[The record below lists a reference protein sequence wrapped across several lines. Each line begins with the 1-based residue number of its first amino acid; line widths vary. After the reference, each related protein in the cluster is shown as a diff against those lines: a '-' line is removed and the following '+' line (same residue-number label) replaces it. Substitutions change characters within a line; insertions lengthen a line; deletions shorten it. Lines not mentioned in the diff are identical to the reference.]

1 MTTFAPDARQA
12 WACAF
17 CFVGSFSALLIDAV
31 TPAFLKAALNAG
43 ASNCTQRTEDFVSGS
58 RTQTWTLALCDAPA
72 PATTPT
78 AATETTSKAAA
89 LRMFLLTCISFVSSC
104 QGISGIAGSL
114 TERTCTLR
122 AALSGAGVLQKPL
135 ANTTQSQIETFSSLD
150 RGPM

>member
-1 MTTFAPDARQA
+1 
-12 WACAF
+12 
-17 CFVGSFSALLIDAV
+17 
-31 TPAFLKAALNAG
+31 AFLKAALNAG

-104 QGISGIAGSL
+104 RGYPGNRWLL
-114 TERTCTLR
+114 TERTRALR
-122 AALSGAGVLQKPL
+122 AALSGAGVLQKL
-135 ANTTQSQIETFSSLD
+135 VANATQSQIEAFSSLD